1 MSDIFREVDEDLRHE
16 QYKRLWDR
24 FGTYVIG
31 LAILIVVATAG
42 WRLWEYWQ
50 ERAAQQTGDRFVA
63 ALELAA
69 AGKHDDAIKALDAIA
84 ADGSGEYPV
93 LARFRAAAE
102 KAAAGDKQGAV
113 AGYDAIVSTASVPAL
128 VRDMARLRAALILV
142 DTAPVRDLEARIGA
156 LAAVGNP
163 WRHSAR
169 EVLGLA
175 AWRTGDLETAR
186 KYYEEIAADQAKPAD
201 LQSRA
206 QFMLALIQARV
217 GAPPAE
223 AKPEG
228 EG

>member
-16 QYKRLWDR
+16 QYKKLWDR

-50 ERAAQQTGDRFVA
+50 ERAASQTGDRFVA
-63 ALELAA
+63 ALELAT
-69 AGKHDDAIKALDAIA
+69 AGKHEEAIAALEAIA
-84 ADGSGEYPV
+84 ADGSGSYPV
-93 LARFRAAAE
+93 LARFRVASE
-102 KAAAGDKQGAV
+102 KAAAGDAKGAV
-113 AGYDAIVSTASVPAL
+113 ADFDAIVSTPSLSPL

-142 DTAPVRDLEARIGA
+142 DTAPVADLEARIGQ

-169 EVLGLA
+169 EILGLA
-175 AWRTGDLETAR
+175 AWRTGDLESAR
-186 KYYEEIAADQAKPAD
+186 KYYEEIAADQEKPAD

-206 QFMLALIQARV
+206 QFMLALIKARL
-217 GAPPAE
+217 GAPPE

>member
-50 ERAAQQTGDRFVA
+50 ERAASASGDRFMV
-63 ALELAA
+63 ALEIA
-69 AGKHDDAIKALDAIA
+69 AGGKHEDAIKALEAIV

-102 KAAAGDKQGAV
+102 KAAAGDAKAAV
-113 AGYDAIVSTASVPAL
+113 SGFDAIVSTPGAPAL
-128 VRDMARLRAALILV
+128 VRDMARLRAALLLV
-142 DTAPVRDLEARIGA
+142 DTAPVADLEVRIGQ

-163 WRHSAR
+163 WRHGAR

-186 KYYEEIAADQAKPAD
+186 KYYEEIAADQEKPAD

-206 QFMLALIQARV
+206 QFMLALIQARL
-217 GAPPAE
+217 GAPPSE